1 MAQTLRQ
8 ALTKARAGLTW
19 SAATASLVLMAGCTV
34 GPDFKTPT
42 APYDPA
48 SFLTGRT
55 AGQGASQPEVAPIEV
70 SWWKSFN
77 DPELDSLI
85 KRAIVQ
91 NLDVK
96 TATIRLAEARA
107 NAGVTA
113 AAFFPSVNGNA
124 TAADVKLS
132 DKGGALFGGSS
143 SSSSSGSSGIDPMSI
158 YQYGFDATWTVDVFG
173 KVRRQVEAGNAA
185 IQASEIDR
193 RGVLI
198 QMMAEVARDYVQLRN
213 AQMQLQI
220 AEDNVNTAQ
229 KLLTL
234 TRQRATA
241 GLTDQLDVAQEQAQ
255 LTTTEATVPQA
266 QQQVAQ
272 YINAL
277 SMLLAL
283 PPRALQSE
291 LETGEPVPPTPVVIP
306 VGLPSELLRRRP
318 DVMEAEANLH
328 QATAN
333 IGVAV
338 ASFFPSFN
346 LLGVFGIES
355 NATQDLFTTA
365 ARTYILGGMVQVPIF
380 QGGKLVEQ
388 LHLAKER
395 QKEAM
400 VAYDKTVLQ
409 AFEDV
414 DNALTDYDKEQQRR
428 VLLTRA
434 VDANQH
440 AFSLARD
447 RYTQGIATYI
457 DVLNAQQNVLTSQRQ
472 LQDSTAAVST
482 DLISLYLALGGGWE
496 DTFPTP
502 ANEAAPNASIGQTIK
517 TAVTGG
523 NAS

>member
-1 MAQTLRQ
+1 LAQTMRQ
-8 ALTKARAGLTW
+8 ALTKARAGFSWPVVST
-19 SAATASLVLMAGCTV
+19 ATLVLLAGCTV
-34 GPDFKTPT
+34 GPDFHKPTP
-42 APYDPA
+42 PYDPN
-48 SFLTGRT
+48 SFLSGRNP
-55 AGQGASQPEVAPIEV
+55 ADGSSQPQVAPIEV
-70 SWWKSFN
+70 TWWQSFN
-77 DPELDSLI
+77 DPELNSLI
-85 KRAIVQ
+85 QRAIEQ

-96 TATIRLAEARA
+96 TATIRLAEARS

-113 AAFFPSVNGNA
+113 SAFFPSVNGNA
-124 TAADVKLS
+124 TAADIKLS
-132 DKGGALFGGSS
+132 DKGGSLLGG
-143 SSSSSGSSGIDPMSI
+143 SSSSGSSSIDPVSL
-158 YQYGFDATWTVDVFG
+158 YQYGFDATWTLDVFG

-220 AEDNVNTAQ
+220 ADDNVRTAQ
-229 KLLTL
+229 RLLNL

-255 LTTTEATVPQA
+255 LTTTEATVPVS
-266 QQQVAQ
+266 QQQVSR

-277 SMLLAL
+277 SMLLGEA
-283 PPRALQSE
+283 PRALQSE
-291 LETGEPVPPTPVVIP
+291 LDTPEAVPPTPTAIP

-318 DVMEAEANLH
+318 DIMEAEANLH

-338 ASFFPSFN
+338 ASFFPTFN

-355 NATQDLFTTA
+355 SATQDLFTTA

-388 LHLAKER
+388 LHLSRER

-428 VLLTRA
+428 VLLQRA
-434 VDANQH
+434 VAANQH
-440 AFSLARD
+440 AFALAQD
-447 RYTQGIATYI
+447 RYTQGIATYL

-482 DLISLYLALGGGWE
+482 DLVSLYLALGGGWE

-502 ANEAAPNASIGQTIK
+502 PGEAEPNASIGQTIK
-517 TAVTGG
+517 TAITRG